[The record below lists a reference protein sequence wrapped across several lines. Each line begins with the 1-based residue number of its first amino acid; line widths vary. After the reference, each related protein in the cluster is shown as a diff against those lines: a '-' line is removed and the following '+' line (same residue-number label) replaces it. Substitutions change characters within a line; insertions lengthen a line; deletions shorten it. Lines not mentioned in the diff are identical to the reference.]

1 MNQIYTCKGVYFTLG
16 IIMLKVYC
24 DTGAYR
30 SELADLE
37 LSGTISLF
45 QFKYENKNRK
55 IKQRAEP
62 SRPTWSE
69 LKYTWRELSGLTWN
83 DMGRQSNIWPEII
96 KIVGSQNATDAK
108 HLDSA
113 YMTKCAAFI
122 TSDKTDI
129 ANRKDEIENLL
140 NIRIFHYIENWD
152 DFLAFVTANK

>member
-1 MNQIYTCKGVYFTLG
+1 MYQPAFAVRITLDIFMMN
-16 IIMLKVYC
+16 VYC

-30 SELADLE
+30 SELAQLE
-37 LSGTISLF
+37 ESGTISLF

-62 SRPTWSE
+62 SRATWSESKYTWSE
-69 LKYTWRELSGLTWN
+69 LGGLTWR
-83 DMGRQSNIWPEII
+83 DMERQSDLWSKII

-113 YMTKCAAFI
+113 YMTKCVAFI

-129 ANRKDEIENLL
+129 GNSKNAIENLL
-140 NIRIFHYIENWD
+140 GIRIFHYIENWA
-152 DFLAFVTANK
+152 DFLAFVTANKK